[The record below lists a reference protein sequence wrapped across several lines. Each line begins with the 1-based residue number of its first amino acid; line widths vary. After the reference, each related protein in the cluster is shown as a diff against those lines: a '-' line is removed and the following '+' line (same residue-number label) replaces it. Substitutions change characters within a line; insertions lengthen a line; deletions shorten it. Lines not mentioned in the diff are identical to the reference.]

1 MQQVVSIENGAVLLQ
16 SHQMHQRTNNTFSES
31 SCLQGYL
38 LIVPYAYATILNETL

>member
-1 MQQVVSIENGAVLLQ
+1 MVRFYFKVI
-16 SHQMHQRTNNTFSES
+16 QMHQRTNNTFSES